1 MDGEMERLRISEAQE
16 DSYGK
21 DGDAVGEADATRAGR
36 TGMLWWI
43 VKPSKNP
50 TDSITNT
57 WRL

>member
-1 MDGEMERLRISEAQE
+1 MERLRISEAQE

-50 TDSITNT
+50 ADSITNT